1 MRVTAM
7 SSGVGCYSFI
17 IKSRYLWTNVITL
30 KLVYRYLSF
39 EAQRYVLV
47 LVCTSYG
54 FEVCFLDQL
63 FRVLR
68 RTVVLECY
76 ANKFAREAL
85 KDIVEPLKNMVG
97 EMVEY
102 ALEHNAS
109 QKTLHRIFYERYR
122 KQYPWIPTRVIKGA
136 YRDATRR
143 AKSFR
148 ERLKKGK
155 AYTRKPKVRRVTIV
169 YSDNQDWR
177 IESGSLKIR
186 THRGW
191 VELSYANNRRLLRYL
206 YGGWVPASEL
216 KLKADGGRRVLAYIT
231 LVKVYAVFYDKMN
244 VIAVDVN
251 ENNITIAVFR
261 NGVLVEVIR
270 IETGFGRLVIAYAV
284 RRKRISR
291 GKSTKTREVKKKLRK
306 LRERDRKKDILCK
319 VARFIEELARENNA
333 VVVIGDI
340 SGDDKERMEKNK
352 SRKLRHRIHQWS
364 IATLIKLLEDRPIH
378 VVKISERGSSS
389 VDPFTKKKIN
399 GYSPLVIRT
408 AVRGA
413 GGRFKVVKVVLRV
426 AYVDGRIV
434 ERDVVGAINIGLK
447 YLYSDGSPVALGS
460 TGAHEVWVKLVN
472 PHQGPTP
479 LTEIQVF
486 GNTIKYR

>member
-1 MRVTAM
+1 MI
-7 SSGVGCYSFI
+7 S
-17 IKSRYLWTNVITL
+17 
-30 KLVYRYLSF
+30 
-39 EAQRYVLV
+39 
-47 LVCTSYG
+47 
-54 FEVCFLDQL
+54 
-63 FRVLR
+63 
-68 RTVVLECY
+68 
-76 ANKFAREAL
+76 
-85 KDIVEPLKNMVG
+85 

-109 QKTLHRIFYERYR
+109 QNTLHRVFYERYR
-122 KQYPWIPTRVIKGA
+122 REYPWIPTRVIKGA

-148 ERLKKGK
+148 ERLKKGR
-155 AYTRKPKVRRVTIV
+155 AYTGKPKIRRVTIV
-169 YSDNQDWR
+169 YSDNQDWK
-177 IESGSLKIR
+177 IENGSLKIR

-191 VELSYANNRRLLRYL
+191 VELRYANNRQLLRYL
-206 YGGWVPASEL
+206 YGGWIPASEL
-216 KLKADGGRRVLAYIT
+216 KLKTDGSRRVLAYIT
-231 LVKVYAVFYDKMN
+231 FIKVYTVFYDKTN

-270 IETGFGRLVIAYAV
+270 IETGLGRIVIAYAV

-291 GKSTKTREVKKKLRK
+291 GKSTKIREVKKKLK
-306 LRERDRKKDILCK
+306 MLRERDRKKDILYK

-340 SGDDKERMEKNK
+340 GGDDKERMSENK
-352 SRKLRHRIHQWS
+352 GKKLRHRIHQWS
-364 IATLIKLLEDRPIH
+364 VSKLIKLLEDRPVH
-378 VVKISERGSSS
+378 VVRISERGSSS

-413 GGRFKVVKVVLRV
+413 KGRFKVVKVVLRI

-434 ERDVVGAINIGLK
+434 ERDVIGAINIGLK
-447 YLYSDGSPVALGS
+447 YLSSDGSPMALGS

-479 LTEIQVF
+479 LTVIPLAGKRSQD
-486 GNTIKYR
+486 NSA

>member
-1 MRVTAM
+1 V
-7 SSGVGCYSFI
+7 F
-17 IKSRYLWTNVITL
+17 
-30 KLVYRYLSF
+30 F
-39 EAQRYVLV
+39 E
-47 LVCTSYG
+47 
-54 FEVCFLDQL
+54 FK
-63 FRVLR
+63 VLR

-76 ANKFAREAL
+76 ANRVAKEAL
-85 KDIVEPLKNMVG
+85 KDIVEPLKNMIG

-109 QKTLHRIFYERYR
+109 QNTLHRVFYERYR
-122 KQYPWIPTRVIKGA
+122 REYPWMPTRVIKGA
-136 YRDATRR
+136 YRDAVRR

-148 ERLKKGK
+148 ERLKKGR

-186 THRGW
+186 THRRW
-191 VELSYANNRRLLRYL
+191 VELRYANNRQLLRYL
-206 YGGWVPASEL
+206 YGGWIPASEL
-216 KLKADGGRRVLAYIT
+216 KLKTSGGRRVLAYIT
-231 LVKVYAVFYDKMN
+231 FIKIYAVLYDKTN

-251 ENNITIAVFR
+251 ENNITIAIFK

-270 IETGFGRLVIAYAV
+270 IETGLGRIVIAYAV

-306 LRERDRKKDILCK
+306 LREGDRKRDILYK
-319 VARFIEELARENNA
+319 VVNFIEELARENNA

-340 SGDDKERMEKNK
+340 SGDDKGRMEKGMG
-352 SRKLRHRIHQWS
+352 RKLRHRIHQWS
-364 IATLIKLLEDRPIH
+364 VATLIKLLEDRPIH
-378 VVKISERGSSS
+378 VVRISERGSSS
-389 VDPFTKKKIN
+389 VDPFTRKRIN

-413 GGRFKVVKVVLRV
+413 NGRFKVVKIVLRV

-447 YLYSDGSPVALGS
+447 YLSSDGSPVALGS
-460 TGAHEVWVKLVN
+460 TGAHEVWVRLVI
-472 PHQGPTP
+472 PHLGPTP
-479 LTEIQVF
+479 LTGLQIF
-486 GNTIKYR
+486 TDTIKYR

>member
-1 MRVTAM
+1 
-7 SSGVGCYSFI
+7 
-17 IKSRYLWTNVITL
+17 
-30 KLVYRYLSF
+30 VYI
-39 EAQRYVLV
+39 LV
-47 LVCTSYG
+47 LDCTSYG
-54 FEVCFLDQL
+54 FEVYFLE
-63 FRVLR
+63 FKVLR

-76 ANKFAREAL
+76 ANRVAREAL
-85 KDIVEPLKNMVG
+85 RDIVEPLKNMIG

-102 ALEHNAS
+102 ALKHNAS
-109 QKTLHRIFYERYR
+109 QNTLHRVFYERYR
-122 KQYPWIPTRVIKGA
+122 REYPWIPTRVIKGA
-136 YRDATRR
+136 YRDAARR

-155 AYTRKPKVRRVTIV
+155 ARTRKPEVRRVTIV
-169 YSDNQDWR
+169 YSDNQDWK
-177 IESGSLKIR
+177 IENGSLKIK

-191 VELSYANNRRLLRYL
+191 VELKYGNNKQLHRYL
-206 YGGWVPASEL
+206 YGGWIPASEL

-231 LVKVYAVFYDKMN
+231 FVKVYAILYDKMN
-244 VIAVDVN
+244 VIAVDGN
-251 ENNITIAVFR
+251 ENNITIAIFK

-270 IETGFGRLVIAYAV
+270 IETGLGKIVIAYAV
-284 RRKRISR
+284 RRKRISK

-306 LRERDRKKDILCK
+306 LREGDRKKDILYK
-319 VARFIEELARENNA
+319 VVNFIEELARENNA

-340 SGDDKERMEKNK
+340 SGDDKGRMEKGK
-352 SRKLRHRIHQWS
+352 GRKLRHRIHQWS
-364 IATLIKLLEDRPIH
+364 VATLIKLLEDRPVH
-378 VVKISERGSSS
+378 VVRISERGSSS

-413 GGRFKVVKVVLRV
+413 KGMFKVVKVVLRV

-447 YLYSDGSPVALGS
+447 YLSSNGSPVALGS

-486 GNTIKYR
+486 TDTIKYR

>member
-1 MRVTAM
+1 
-7 SSGVGCYSFI
+7 
-17 IKSRYLWTNVITL
+17 VIRA
-30 KLVYRYLSF
+30 V
-39 EAQRYVLV
+39 
-47 LVCTSYG
+47 
-54 FEVCFLDQL
+54 DQL
-63 FRVLR
+63 FKVLR

-76 ANKFAREAL
+76 ANKIAREAL
-85 KDIVEPLKNMVG
+85 RDIVEPLKNMIS

-109 QKTLHRIFYERYR
+109 QNTLHRVFYERYR
-122 KQYPWIPTRVIKGA
+122 REYPWIPTRVIKGA
-136 YRDATRR
+136 YRDAARR

-148 ERLKKGK
+148 ERLKKGR
-155 AYTRKPKVRRVTIV
+155 AYTGKPKIRRVTIV
-169 YSDNQDWR
+169 YSDNQDWK
-177 IESGSLKIR
+177 IENGSLKIR

-191 VELSYANNRRLLRYL
+191 VELRYANNRQLLRYL
-206 YGGWVPASEL
+206 YGGWIPASEL
-216 KLKADGGRRVLAYIT
+216 KLKTDGSRRVLAYIT
-231 LVKVYAVFYDKMN
+231 FIKVYTVFYDKTN

-270 IETGFGRLVIAYAV
+270 IETGLGRIVIAYAV

-291 GKSTKTREVKKKLRK
+291 GKSTKIREVKKKLK
-306 LRERDRKKDILCK
+306 MLRERDRKKDILYK

-340 SGDDKERMEKNK
+340 GGDDKERMSENK
-352 SRKLRHRIHQWS
+352 GKKLRHRIHQWS
-364 IATLIKLLEDRPIH
+364 VSKLIKLLEDRPVH
-378 VVKISERGSSS
+378 VVRISERGSSS

-413 GGRFKVVKVVLRV
+413 KGRFKVVKVVLRI

-434 ERDVVGAINIGLK
+434 ERDVIGAINIGLK
-447 YLYSDGSPVALGS
+447 YLSSDGSPVALGS
-460 TGAHEVWVKLVN
+460 TGAHEVWVKLMN

>member
-1 MRVTAM
+1 LELQIC
-7 SSGVGCYSFI
+7 SGF
-17 IKSRYLWTNVITL
+17 R
-30 KLVYRYLSF
+30 
-39 EAQRYVLV
+39 
-47 LVCTSYG
+47 SYG
-54 FEVCFLDQL
+54 FEVYFLE
-63 FRVLR
+63 FKVLR

-76 ANKFAREAL
+76 ANKVAREAL
-85 KDIVEPLKNMVG
+85 RGIVEPLKNMIG

-109 QKTLHRIFYERYR
+109 QNTLHRVFYERYR
-122 KQYPWIPTRVIKGA
+122 REYPWIPTRVIKGA
-136 YRDATRR
+136 YRDAVRR

-177 IESGSLKIR
+177 IESGSLKIK

-191 VELSYANNRRLLRYL
+191 VELRYANNRQLLRYL
-206 YGGWVPASEL
+206 YGGWIPASEL

-231 LVKVYAVFYDKMN
+231 FVKVYAILYDKTN

-251 ENNITIAVFR
+251 ENNITIAIFK

-270 IETGFGRLVIAYAV
+270 IETGLGRIVIAYAV
-284 RRKRISR
+284 RRKRISK
-291 GKSTKTREVKKKLRK
+291 GKSTKTREVKKKLK
-306 LRERDRKKDILCK
+306 MLREGDRKKDILYK
-319 VARFIEELARENNA
+319 VVNFIEELARENNA

-340 SGDDKERMEKNK
+340 SGDDKGRMEKNK
-352 SRKLRHRIHQWS
+352 GRKLRHRIHQWS
-364 IATLIKLLEDRPIH
+364 VATLIKLLEDRPIH
-378 VVKISERGSSS
+378 VVRISERGSSS
-389 VDPFTKKKIN
+389 VDPFTGKRID

-413 GGRFKVVKVVLRV
+413 KGMFKVVKVVLRV

-447 YLYSDGSPVALGS
+447 YLSSDGSPVALGS
-460 TGAHEVWVKLVN
+460 TGAHEVRVRLVI
-472 PHQGPTP
+472 PHLGPTP

-486 GNTIKYR
+486 TDTIKYR

>member
-1 MRVTAM
+1 
-7 SSGVGCYSFI
+7 
-17 IKSRYLWTNVITL
+17 VIRT
-30 KLVYRYLSF
+30 V
-39 EAQRYVLV
+39 
-47 LVCTSYG
+47 
-54 FEVCFLDQL
+54 DQL
-63 FRVLR
+63 FKVLR

-76 ANKFAREAL
+76 ANKVAREAL
-85 KDIVEPLKNMVG
+85 RDIVEPLKTMVS

-102 ALEHNAS
+102 ALKHNAS
-109 QKTLHRIFYERYR
+109 QKTLHRVFYERYR
-122 KQYPWIPTRVIKGA
+122 REYPWMPTRVIKGA
-136 YRDATRR
+136 YRDAVRR

-155 AYTRKPKVRRVTIV
+155 ARTSKPEVRRVTIV
-169 YSDNQDWR
+169 YSDNQDWKL
-177 IESGSLKIR
+177 ENGSLKIR

-191 VELSYANNRRLLRYL
+191 VELRYANNRQLLRYL
-206 YGGWVPASEL
+206 YGGWIPASEL
-216 KLKADGGRRVLAYIT
+216 KLKTGGGRRVLAYIT
-231 LVKVYAVFYDKMN
+231 FVKVYAVFYDKTN

-251 ENNITIAVFR
+251 ENNITIAIFK

-270 IETGFGRLVIAYAV
+270 VETGLGKLVIAYAV

-291 GKSTKTREVKKKLRK
+291 GKSTKTREVKKKLK
-306 LRERDRKKDILCK
+306 ILRERNRKQDILYK
-319 VARFIEELARENNA
+319 VVNFIEEFAKENNA

-340 SGDDKERMEKNK
+340 DGDDKEKMSENK

-364 IATLIKLLEDRPIH
+364 VATLIKLLEDRPIH
-378 VVKISERGSSS
+378 VVRVSERGSSS
-389 VDPFTKKKIN
+389 VDPFTRRRID

-413 GGRFKVVKVVLRV
+413 KGRYKVVKVVLRV
-426 AYVDGRIV
+426 AYVDGRVV

-447 YLYSDGSPVALGS
+447 YLSSDGSPVALGS

-479 LTEIQVF
+479 LTEIHVF
-486 GNTIKYR
+486 TDTIKYR

>member
-1 MRVTAM
+1 MWEVVAVLY
-7 SSGVGCYSFI
+7 G
-17 IKSRYLWTNVITL
+17 
-30 KLVYRYLSF
+30 YLSF
-39 EAQRYVLV
+39 EAQRYILV
-47 LVCTSYG
+47 LDCTSYE
-54 FEVCFLDQL
+54 FEVCFLE
-63 FRVLR
+63 FKVLR

-76 ANKFAREAL
+76 ANRVAREAL
-85 KDIVEPLKNMVG
+85 RGIVEPLKNMVS

-109 QKTLHRIFYERYR
+109 QNTLHRVFYERYR
-122 KQYPWIPTRVIKGA
+122 REYPWIPTRVIKGA
-136 YRDATRR
+136 YRDAVRR

-155 AYTRKPKVRRVTIV
+155 AYTSKPKVRRVTIV

-191 VELSYANNRRLLRYL
+191 VELSYANNRQLLRYL
-206 YGGWVPASEL
+206 YGGWIPASEL
-216 KLKADGGRRVLAYIT
+216 KLKTDGGRRVLAYIT
-231 LVKVYAVFYDKMN
+231 FVKVYAILYDKKN

-270 IETGFGRLVIAYAV
+270 IETGLGKLVIAYAV
-284 RRKRISR
+284 RRKRISK

-306 LRERDRKKDILCK
+306 LRERDRKKDLLYK
-319 VARFIEELARENNA
+319 VVNFIEELARENNA

-352 SRKLRHRIHQWS
+352 GRKLRHRIHQWS
-364 IATLIKLLEDRPIH
+364 IATLIKLLEDRPVH
-378 VVKISERGSSS
+378 VVRVSERGSSS
-389 VDPFTKKKIN
+389 IDPFTKKRIE

-413 GGRFKVVKVVLRV
+413 KGRFKVVKVVLRI
-426 AYVDGRIV
+426 AYVDGRVV
-434 ERDVVGAINIGLK
+434 ERDVLGAINIGLK
-447 YLYSDGSPVALGS
+447 YLSLDGSPMALGS
-460 TGAHEVWVKLVN
+460 TGAHEVWVKLVI
-472 PHQGPTP
+472 PHLGPTP
-479 LTEIQVF
+479 LTGLQIF
-486 GNTIKYR
+486 TDTIKYR

>member
-1 MRVTAM
+1 M
-7 SSGVGCYSFI
+7 
-17 IKSRYLWTNVITL
+17 
-30 KLVYRYLSF
+30 
-39 EAQRYVLV
+39 
-47 LVCTSYG
+47 
-54 FEVCFLDQL
+54 
-63 FRVLR
+63 
-68 RTVVLECY
+68 TVVLECY
-76 ANKFAREAL
+76 DNRVAREAL
-85 KDIVEPLKNMVG
+85 RDIVEPLKNMVS

-102 ALEHNAS
+102 ALKHNAS
-109 QKTLHRIFYERYR
+109 QKTLHRVFYERYR
-122 KQYPWIPTRVIKGA
+122 RQYPWIPTRVIKGA
-136 YRDATRR
+136 YRDAVRR

-148 ERLKKGK
+148 ERLKKGR
-155 AYTRKPKVRRVTIV
+155 AYTRKPEVRRVTIV
-169 YSDNQDWR
+169 YSDNQDWK
-177 IESGSLKIR
+177 IENGGLKIR
-186 THRGW
+186 TRRGW
-191 VELSYANNRRLLRYL
+191 VELKYGNNKQLHRYL
-206 YGGWVPASEL
+206 YGGWIPASEL
-216 KLKADGGRRVLAYIT
+216 KLKTDGGRRVLAYIT
-231 LVKVYAVFYDKMN
+231 FVKVYTVFYDKTN

-270 IETGFGRLVIAYAV
+270 VETGLGRIVIAYAV

-306 LRERDRKKDILCK
+306 LRERDRKKDILYK

-333 VVVIGDI
+333 VVVVGDI
-340 SGDDKERMEKNK
+340 DEDDKKRMERGK

-364 IATLIKLLEDRPIH
+364 IATLIKLLEDRPVH
-378 VVKISERGSSS
+378 VVRVSERGSSS
-389 VDPFTKKKIN
+389 VDPFTRKRID

-413 GGRFKVVKVVLRV
+413 KGRFKVVKVVLRV
-426 AYVDGRIV
+426 AYVDGRVV

-447 YLYSDGSPVALGS
+447 YLYSDGSPMALGS
-460 TGAHEVWVKLVN
+460 TGAHEVWVKLMN

>member
-1 MRVTAM
+1 
-7 SSGVGCYSFI
+7 
-17 IKSRYLWTNVITL
+17 VIRTM
-30 KLVYRYLSF
+30 
-39 EAQRYVLV
+39 
-47 LVCTSYG
+47 
-54 FEVCFLDQL
+54 DHL
-63 FRVLR
+63 FKVLR

-76 ANKFAREAL
+76 ANRVAREAL
-85 KDIVEPLKNMVG
+85 KDIVEPLKNMVS

-109 QKTLHRIFYERYR
+109 QKTLHRVFYERYR
-122 KQYPWIPTRVIKGA
+122 REYPWIPTRVIKGA
-136 YRDATRR
+136 YRDAVRR

-155 AYTRKPKVRRVTIV
+155 AYTRKPRVRRVTIV
-169 YSDNQDWR
+169 YSDNQDWK
-177 IESGSLKIR
+177 IENGSLKIR

-191 VELSYANNRRLLRYL
+191 VELKYGNNKQLHRYM
-206 YGGWVPASEL
+206 YGGWIPASEL
-216 KLKADGGRRVLAYIT
+216 KLKTSGGRRVLAYIT
-231 LVKVYAVFYDKMN
+231 FVKVYTVFYDKRN
-244 VIAVDVN
+244 VIAVDGN
-251 ENNITIAVFR
+251 ENNITIAVFK

-270 IETGFGRLVIAYAV
+270 IETGLGKIVIAYAV
-284 RRKRISR
+284 RRKRISK

-306 LRERDRKKDILCK
+306 LREGDRKRDILYK
-319 VARFIEELARENNA
+319 VASFIEELARENNA
-333 VVVIGDI
+333 VVVVGDI
-340 SGDDKERMEKNK
+340 SGDDKGRMEKNK
-352 SRKLRHRIHQWS
+352 GRKLKHRIHQWS
-364 IATLIKLLEDRPIH
+364 IATLIKLLEDRPVH
-378 VVKISERGSSS
+378 VVRVSERGSSS
-389 VDPFTKKKIN
+389 VDPFTKKRIE

-413 GGRFKVVKVVLRV
+413 NDRYKVVKVVLRV

-447 YLYSDGSPVALGS
+447 YLSSDGSPVALGS
-460 TGAHEVWVKLVN
+460 TGAHEVWVKLMN

>member
-1 MRVTAM
+1 LE
-7 SSGVGCYSFI
+7 F
-17 IKSRYLWTNVITL
+17 K
-30 KLVYRYLSF
+30 
-39 EAQRYVLV
+39 
-47 LVCTSYG
+47 
-54 FEVCFLDQL
+54 
-63 FRVLR
+63 VLR

-76 ANKFAREAL
+76 ANRVAREAL
-85 KDIVEPLKNMVG
+85 RDIVEPLKTMVG
-97 EMVEY
+97 EMAEY

-109 QKTLHRIFYERYR
+109 QKTLHRVFYERYR
-122 KQYPWIPTRVIKGA
+122 RQYPWMPTRVIKGA
-136 YRDATRR
+136 YRDAVRR

-148 ERLKKGK
+148 ERLKKGR
-155 AYTRKPKVRRVTIV
+155 AYTRKPKVRRITIV
-169 YSDNQDWR
+169 YSDNQDWK
-177 IESGSLKIR
+177 IENGSLKIR
-186 THRGW
+186 TRRGW
-191 VELSYANNRRLLRYL
+191 VELKYGNNKQLHRYL
-206 YGGWVPASEL
+206 YGGWIPASEL

-231 LVKVYAVFYDKMN
+231 FVKVYAVFCDKKN

-270 IETGFGRLVIAYAV
+270 IETGLGKIVIAYAV
-284 RRKRISR
+284 RRKRISK
-291 GKSTKTREVKKKLRK
+291 GKSTKTREVKKKLK
-306 LRERDRKKDILCK
+306 MLREGDRKKDILYK
-319 VARFIEELARENNA
+319 VVSFIEELAKENNA

-340 SGDDKERMEKNK
+340 GEDDKERMSENK
-352 SRKLRHRIHQWS
+352 GRKLRHRIHQWS
-364 IATLIKLLEDRPIH
+364 VATLIKLLEDRPVH
-378 VVKISERGSSS
+378 VVRISERGSSS
-389 VDPFTKKKIN
+389 VDPFTRKRID

-413 GGRFKVVKVVLRV
+413 NGRFKVVKIVLRV

-447 YLYSDGSPVALGS
+447 YLYSDGSPMALGS

>member
-1 MRVTAM
+1 LELQIC
-7 SSGVGCYSFI
+7 SGF
-17 IKSRYLWTNVITL
+17 R
-30 KLVYRYLSF
+30 
-39 EAQRYVLV
+39 
-47 LVCTSYG
+47 SYG
-54 FEVCFLDQL
+54 FEVYFLE
-63 FRVLR
+63 FKVLR

-76 ANKFAREAL
+76 ANRVAKEAL
-85 KDIVEPLKNMVG
+85 KDIVEPLKNMIS

-109 QKTLHRIFYERYR
+109 QNTLHRVFYERYR
-122 KQYPWIPTRVIKGA
+122 MQYPWIPTRVIKGA
-136 YRDATRR
+136 YRDAVRR

-191 VELSYANNRRLLRYL
+191 VELRYANNRQLLRYL
-206 YGGWVPASEL
+206 YGGWIPASEL
-216 KLKADGGRRVLAYIT
+216 KLKTSGGRRVLAYIT
-231 LVKVYAVFYDKMN
+231 FIKIYAVLYDKTN

-251 ENNITIAVFR
+251 ENNITIAVFK

-270 IETGFGRLVIAYAV
+270 IETSLGRIVIAYAV
-284 RRKRISR
+284 RRKRISK

-306 LRERDRKKDILCK
+306 LREGDRKQDILYK
-319 VARFIEELARENNA
+319 VVSFIEELARENNA
-333 VVVIGDI
+333 VVVVGDI
-340 SGDDKERMEKNK
+340 GGDDKERMEKNK

-364 IATLIKLLEDRPIH
+364 VATLIKLLEDRPVH
-378 VVKISERGSSS
+378 VVRVSERGSSS
-389 VDPFTKKKIN
+389 VDPFTKKRID

-413 GGRFKVVKVVLRV
+413 NGRFKVVKIVLRV

-447 YLYSDGSPVALGS
+447 YLSSDGSPVALGS
-460 TGAHEVWVKLVN
+460 TGAHEVWVRLVI
-472 PHQGPTP
+472 PHLGPTP
-479 LTEIQVF
+479 LTGLQIF
-486 GNTIKYR
+486 TDTIKYR

>member
-1 MRVTAM
+1 LE
-7 SSGVGCYSFI
+7 F
-17 IKSRYLWTNVITL
+17 K
-30 KLVYRYLSF
+30 
-39 EAQRYVLV
+39 
-47 LVCTSYG
+47 
-54 FEVCFLDQL
+54 
-63 FRVLR
+63 VLR

-76 ANKFAREAL
+76 ANRVAKEAL
-85 KDIVEPLKNMVG
+85 KDIVEPLKTMVS

-109 QKTLHRIFYERYR
+109 QNTLHRVFYERWYR
-122 KQYPWIPTRVIKGA
+122 REYPWMPSRVIKGA
-136 YRDATRR
+136 YRDAVRR

-169 YSDNQDWR
+169 YSDNQDWKL
-177 IESGSLKIR
+177 EKGSLKIR

-191 VELSYANNRRLLRYL
+191 VELRYANNRQLLRYL
-206 YGGWVPASEL
+206 YGGWIPASEL
-216 KLKADGGRRVLAYIT
+216 KLKTSGGRRVLAYIT
-231 LVKVYAVFYDKMN
+231 FIKIYAVLYDKTN

-251 ENNITIAVFR
+251 ENNITIAIFK

-270 IETGFGRLVIAYAV
+270 IETGLGKLVIAYAV

-291 GKSTKTREVKKKLRK
+291 GKSTKTREIKKKLRK
-306 LRERDRKKDILCK
+306 LREGGRKKDMLYK
-319 VARFIEELARENNA
+319 VARFIEDLARENNA

-340 SGDDKERMEKNK
+340 GEDDKERMSENK
-352 SRKLRHRIHQWS
+352 SRKLKHRIHQWS
-364 IATLIKLLEDRPIH
+364 VATLIKLLEDRPVH
-378 VVKISERGSSS
+378 VVRVSERGSSS
-389 VDPFTKKKIN
+389 VDPFTKKRIN

-413 GGRFKVVKVVLRV
+413 KGRFKVVKVVLRV
-426 AYVDGRIV
+426 AYVDGRVV

-447 YLYSDGSPVALGS
+447 YLSSDGSPMALGS
-460 TGAHEVWVKLVN
+460 TGAYEVWVKLVN
-472 PHQGPTP
+472 PHRGPTP

-486 GNTIKYR
+486 TDTIKYR

>member
-1 MRVTAM
+1 ME
-7 SSGVGCYSFI
+7 F
-17 IKSRYLWTNVITL
+17 K
-30 KLVYRYLSF
+30 
-39 EAQRYVLV
+39 
-47 LVCTSYG
+47 
-54 FEVCFLDQL
+54 
-63 FRVLR
+63 VLR

-76 ANKFAREAL
+76 ANRVAREAL
-85 KDIVEPLKNMVG
+85 KDIVGPLKTIIS

-109 QKTLHRIFYERYR
+109 QRTLHRVFYERYR
-122 KQYPWIPTRVIKGA
+122 REYPWMPTRVIKGA
-136 YRDATRR
+136 YRDAVRR

-148 ERLKKGK
+148 ERLKKGR
-155 AYTRKPKVRRVTIV
+155 AYTSKPEVRRVTIV
-169 YSDNQDWR
+169 YSDNQDWKLD
-177 IESGSLKIR
+177 SGCLKIR

-191 VELSYANNRRLLRYL
+191 VELRYANNRQLLRYL
-206 YGGWVPASEL
+206 YGGWIPSSEL
-216 KLKADGGRRVLAYIT
+216 KLKTDGGRRVLAYIT
-231 LVKVYAVFYDKMN
+231 FVKVHAVFYDKTN
-244 VIAVDVN
+244 VIAIDVN

-270 IETGFGRLVIAYAV
+270 VETGLGKIVIAYAV

-291 GKSTKTREVKKKLRK
+291 GKSTKTREVKKKLK
-306 LRERDRKKDILCK
+306 MLRERDRKKDILFK
-319 VARFIEELARENNA
+319 IVNFIEELAKENNA

-340 SGDDKERMEKNK
+340 GEDDKERMEKNK

-364 IATLIKLLEDRPIH
+364 VSKLIKLLEDRPIH
-378 VVKISERGSSS
+378 VVRVSERGSSS
-389 VDPFTKKKIN
+389 VDPFTRKRID

-413 GGRFKVVKVVLRV
+413 KGRFKVVKVVLRV

-447 YLYSDGSPVALGS
+447 YLSSDGSPMALGS
-460 TGAHEVWVKLVN
+460 TGAHEVWVKLMN

-486 GNTIKYR
+486 TDTIKYR

>member
-1 MRVTAM
+1 ME
-7 SSGVGCYSFI
+7 F
-17 IKSRYLWTNVITL
+17 K
-30 KLVYRYLSF
+30 
-39 EAQRYVLV
+39 
-47 LVCTSYG
+47 
-54 FEVCFLDQL
+54 
-63 FRVLR
+63 VLR

-76 ANKFAREAL
+76 ANKIAREAL
-85 KDIVEPLKNMVG
+85 RDIVEPLKTMIS

-109 QKTLHRIFYERYR
+109 QKTLHRVFYERYR
-122 KQYPWIPTRVIKGA
+122 REYPWMPTRVIKGA
-136 YRDATRR
+136 YRDAVRR

-148 ERLKKGK
+148 ERLKKGR
-155 AYTRKPKVRRVTIV
+155 AYTRKPEVRRVTIV

-177 IESGSLKIR
+177 IESGCLKIR

-191 VELSYANNRRLLRYL
+191 VELRYANNKQLYRYM
-206 YGGWVPASEL
+206 YGGWIPASEL
-216 KLKADGGRRVLAYIT
+216 KLKTDGGRRVLAYIT
-231 LVKVYAVFYDKMN
+231 FVKVYAILYDKTN

-270 IETGFGRLVIAYAV
+270 VETGLGRLVIAYAV

-291 GKSTKTREVKKKLRK
+291 GKSTKTREIKKKLKK
-306 LRERDRKKDILCK
+306 LRERDRKKDILFK
-319 VARFIEELARENNA
+319 IVNFIEELARENNA

-340 SGDDKERMEKNK
+340 SEDDKERMEKNK

-364 IATLIKLLEDRPIH
+364 IATLIKLLEDRPVH
-378 VVKISERGSSS
+378 VVRVSERGSSS
-389 VDPFTKKKIN
+389 VDPFTRKRID
-399 GYSPLVIRT
+399 GYSPLLIRT

-413 GGRFKVVKVVLRV
+413 NGRFKVVKVVLRV

-460 TGAHEVWVKLVN
+460 TGAHEVRVRLVI
-472 PHQGPTP
+472 PHLGPTP

-486 GNTIKYR
+486 TDTIKYR